1 MPTITNFKCN
11 LCRRS
16 IHKILT
22 TYKYLGVEI
31 THSLNMTTNFD
42 STYKKACE
50 RLRLLR
56 KIRPFLNVKAAKAIY
71 QGMILPILTY
81 CGLLNLKLGRTQE
94 DKLLSTH
101 HCALDIIE
109 SNPNNELGIKPP
121 NIYNQIIA
129 CKLVGKCLDSNV
141 CSNFMSYF
149 ETHKHN
155 TMTRNNGYKVMLPKI
170 RLENSREAFYYMGAK
185 LYNSLPLDTRKTADF
200 NDFNKLL
207 NF

>member
-1 MPTITNFKCN
+1 MELIAKWCEKNELILNTTAGKTESMLFGTAKN
-11 LCRRS
+11 LCQQSRTLNVTYADQFIRS
-16 IHKILT
+16 VT

-94 DKLLSTH
+94 DKLLSIH

-141 CSNFMSYF
+141 CSNFLSYF
-149 ETHKHN
+149 ETHIN
-155 TMTRNNGYKVMLPKI
+155 ITQ
-170 RLENSREAFYYMGAK
+170 
-185 LYNSLPLDTRKTADF
+185 
-200 NDFNKLL
+200 
-207 NF
+207 